1 MVNQVKQQPLTG
13 QAVIVTGA
21 ASGIGRATCLS
32 LARLGA
38 AVAMVD
44 IAEGLLAET
53 AQEIKRL
60 AAGPEPLTIRK
71 DIRQEADMQDM
82 AQITLETFGSIDI
95 LVHSAAILRG
105 QGSAPKLMA
114 DIEVQEWDEV
124 IDTNLK
130 GTFLCNRAVLPA
142 MVKQRR
148 GQIINISSTSGLK
161 GRALD
166 SVYSASKF
174 GIVGLSQALAEE
186 VRPYGIR
193 VQVVAPD
200 AVDTPMWDQNGP
212 LRRPADAL
220 PPARVADLIAYL
232 VTLPLDTMLGDVVIA
247 PFRTRRRK
255 KAETSDQT

>member
-1 MVNQVKQQPLTG
+1 MVLKQQPLTG
-13 QAVIVTGA
+13 QAVIVTGGG
-21 ASGIGRATCLS
+21 SGIGRATCLG

-38 AVAMVD
+38 AVAIVD
-44 IAEGLLAET
+44 IDADLLAET
-53 AQEIKRL
+53 AREIKRL
-60 AAGPEPLTIRK
+60 AAGPEPLTLRSDVRK
-71 DIRQEADMQDM
+71 EDDMQSM
-82 AQITLETFGSIDI
+82 AQSTLKAFGSIDI

-105 QGSAPKLMA
+105 KGSTPKMMA

-130 GTFLCNRAVLPA
+130 GTFLCNRAVLPI

-166 SVYSASKF
+166 AVYSASKF
-174 GIVGLSQALAEE
+174 GIFGLSQALAEE

-212 LRRPADAL
+212 IQRPADAL

-232 VTLPLDTMLGDVVIA
+232 VTLPMDTILGDVVIA
-247 PFRTRRRK
+247 PFRTRKRK
-255 KAETSDQT
+255 KAETSDQS

>member
-1 MVNQVKQQPLTG
+1 MVNRVDQQPLTG
-13 QAVIVTGA
+13 QAAIVTGGG
-21 ASGIGRATCLS
+21 SGIGRATCLS

-38 AVAMVD
+38 ALTIVD
-44 IAEGLLAET
+44 LNEGLLAET

-60 AAGPEPLTIRK
+60 AASPEPLTLCN
-71 DIRQEADMQDM
+71 DIRREAEMQAM

-105 QGSAPKLMA
+105 KGSSPKMMA

-130 GTFLCNRAVLPA
+130 GTFLCNRAVLTA

-161 GRALD
+161 GRPLD
-166 SVYSASKF
+166 SVYCASKF
-174 GIVGLSQALAEE
+174 GIIGLSQALAEE

-193 VQVVAPD
+193 VQVVVPD

-212 LRRPADAL
+212 LPRPVEAL

-232 VTLPLDTMLGDVVIA
+232 VTLPWDTMLGEVVIA
-247 PFRTRRRK
+247 PFRTRKRK
-255 KAETSDQT
+255 KAETSIQT